1 MKPLRVLIVVLAA
14 LAWAPALPAQ
24 EPPAPPPIRIH
35 FVDVGQGDAVL
46 VQTPAGNVV
55 YDAGE
60 NPERMREYLVATGI
74 SSVGVVIAS
83 HNHADHIGG
92 LPSLIRAFRPV
103 YYMDNGISA
112 STQVYARVL
121 EAVAAAGTQ
130 LIQPTAR
137 KVVMG
142 NASFTVVPPPG
153 IPDWD
158 QNDNSIGVVIE
169 YGEFRLSLAGDA
181 EPREWAWWRVHQ
193 PEWLQRP
200 VHVHKASHH
209 GSSNGDTVEGI
220 TALSPEVVVAGVGA
234 GNTYGHPDPTAL
246 QLYAGAGSQVFRTD
260 FHGTVIVEAHLSGTY
275 TVRVE
280 RGEGAQPPPGPM
292 PAPEPL
298 PAPVPVP
305 VPALPAPIATP
316 PPVPV
321 PVPPPPPPAAVPT
334 PPPLVASCIDI
345 NRAGLAELQGII
357 HIGPARAQEMIE
369 LRRIQPFRSVSD
381 MVRIDGIGPA
391 RLADIIAEG
400 KACVR

>member
-1 MKPLRVLIVVLAA
+1 MKPLRVLIALLAA
-14 LAWAPALPAQ
+14 LAWAPAVPAQ
-24 EPPAPPPIRIH
+24 EPPTPPPIRIH
-35 FVDVGQGDAVL
+35 FVDVGQGDGVL
-46 VQTPAGNVV
+46 VQTPTGNVV

-60 NPERMREYLVATGI
+60 HPERMREYLAAIGI

-103 YYMDNGISA
+103 YYMDNGIPA

-142 NASFTVVPPPG
+142 NASLTIVPPPG

-169 YGEFRLSLAGDA
+169 YGEFRLSLTGDS

-209 GSSNGDTVEGI
+209 GSSNGDTIEGI
-220 TALSPEVVVAGVGA
+220 TALSPEVVVVGRGCWEIRTA
-234 GNTYGHPDPTAL
+234 ILIRPRCGCTPRLAREYSAPISTAL
-246 QLYAGAGSQVFRTD
+246 SSLRRSSLGLTQSTSSEEKALNLLPDRCRRPCRHRSQRLLPLP
-260 FHGTVIVEAHLSGTY
+260 HLS
-275 TVRVE
+275 R
-280 RGEGAQPPPGPM
+280 RHRHPRQPH
-292 PAPEPL
+292 
-298 PAPVPVP
+298 
-305 VPALPAPIATP
+305 
-316 PPVPV
+316 
-321 PVPPPPPPAAVPT
+321 
-334 PPPLVASCIDI
+334 
-345 NRAGLAELQGII
+345 R
-357 HIGPARAQEMIE
+357 
-369 LRRIQPFRSVSD
+369 LRRRKRRASTSTELACLSCRESSTSV
-381 MVRIDGIGPA
+381 RYA
-391 RLADIIAEG
+391 RR
-400 KACVR
+400 K

>member
-1 MKPLRVLIVVLAA
+1 MKRLRVLIVVLVA
-14 LAWAPALPAQ
+14 LAWAPAVRAQ
-24 EPPAPPPIRIH
+24 EPPTPPPIRIH
-35 FVDVGQGDAVL
+35 FVDVGQGDGVL
-46 VQTPAGNVV
+46 VQTPTGNVV

-60 NPERMREYLVATGI
+60 HPERMREYLAGIGI
-74 SSVGVVIAS
+74 SSVGLVIAS

-103 YYMDNGISA
+103 YYMDNGIPA

-121 EAVAAAGTQ
+121 EAIAAAGTQ

-142 NASFTVVPPPG
+142 NVSFTIVPPPG

-158 QNDNSIGVVIE
+158 HNDNSIGVVIE
-169 YGEFRLSLAGDA
+169 FGEFRLSLTGDS

-193 PEWLQRP
+193 HEWLRLP
-200 VHVHKASHH
+200 VQVHKASHH

-220 TALSPEVVVAGVGA
+220 TALSPEVVVVGAGV
-234 GNTYGHPDPTAL
+234 GNTYGHPDSTAL
-246 QLYAGAGSQVFRTD
+246 RLYAEAGARVFRTD
-260 FHGTVIVEAHLSGTY
+260 FHGTVIVEAQTSGAY

-292 PAPEPL
+292 P
-298 PAPVPVP
+298 
-305 VPALPAPIATP
+305 VPAPAPIAALP
-316 PPVPV
+316 PAPAPLL
-321 PVPPPPPPAAVPT
+321 PPPPPPAPAPT
-334 PPPLVASCIDI
+334 PPPPQTSCIDI
-345 NRAGLAELQGII
+345 NRAGLVELQGII
-357 HIGPARAQEMIE
+357 HIGPVRAQEMLD
-369 LRRIQPFRSVSD
+369 LRRSQPFRSVND